1 MLPQLDIS
9 HYTSQV
15 FWLLVSFCILIVAM
29 RKVFI
34 PKVNSEIKEREDAIN
49 SRKEVIKNLKKRENE
64 LNEQIRQSEKEKIS
78 NVTSIYNGVEKRY
91 ATILSEQMR
100 DLQAEQTQLTK
111 AIKAKYET
119 ETRKM
124 IEKKQQTIDMLAR
137 FAVSKIEEGCT
148 KV

>member
-9 HYTSQV
+9 HYTSQI

-91 ATILSEQMR
+91 ATILSDQIR
-100 DLQAEQTQLTK
+100 DLQAEQMQLTK
-111 AIKAKYET
+111 EIKAKYET
-119 ETRKM
+119 EIRKM
-124 IEKKQQTIDMLAR
+124 NAQEQQTIDMLAR

>member
-34 PKVNSEIKEREDAIN
+34 PKVNSDIKEREDAIA
-49 SRKEVIKNLKKRENE
+49 SRNEVIKNLSQRENE

-78 NVTSIYNGVEKRY
+78 KITSIYNGIEKRY